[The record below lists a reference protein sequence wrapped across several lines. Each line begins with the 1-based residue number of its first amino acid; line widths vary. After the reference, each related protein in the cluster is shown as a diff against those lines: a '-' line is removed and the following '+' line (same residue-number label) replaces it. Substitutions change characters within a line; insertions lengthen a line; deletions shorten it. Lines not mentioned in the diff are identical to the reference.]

1 MTGKLRR
8 AFSNHK
14 YRYNLKSFK
23 IGKRRQD
30 KIIRSLLRNYDVEYA
45 PMYYNGVDIK
55 AWKIGKNFQGDPDIV
70 MEVTNYSKTSYMT
83 LKRAMRYIENL
94 SKYPNSRKI
103 LVVSFIENIR
113 HLLPQ
118 IGPLLKQ
125 YKIELK
131 IMGRQD

>member
-8 AFSNHK
+8 AFSKYK
-14 YRYNLKSFK
+14 YRYNLKAFK

-30 KIIRSLLRNYDVEYA
+30 RIIRSLLRNYDVEYA

-55 AWKIGKNFQGDPDIV
+55 AWKIGKNFQGEPDIV
-70 MEVTNYSKTSYMT
+70 MEVTNYSKKSYMNIN
-83 LKRAMRYIENL
+83 RAMRYIKNL
-94 SKYPNSRKI
+94 SEYPNSRKI

-113 HLLPQ
+113 PLLP
-118 IGPLLKQ
+118 LFKQ
-125 YKIELK
+125 YKIEIK